1 MDSKHVKATFAAA
14 GIRVRVA
21 DQGMKFRICPLRAT
35 DPEFNQ
41 AEALAVGAGLG
52 LTSVLLEAGGQ
63 FNTTRELVGY
73 KPGAIRRV
81 S

>member
-1 MDSKHVKATFAAA
+1 MNSQQVKAAFAAA

-21 DQGMKFRICPLRAT
+21 DQGLKFRICPLRDT
-35 DPEFNQ
+35 DPAFDQ
-41 AEALAVGAGLG
+41 PAALAVGASLG

-63 FNTTRELVGY
+63 FNTTRELIGY
-73 KPGAIRRV
+73 KPGAIRRA

>member
-1 MDSKHVKATFAAA
+1 MNSQQVKAAFATA

-21 DQGMKFRICPLRAT
+21 DLGLKFRVCPLRDT
-35 DPEFNQ
+35 DPDFNQ
-41 AEALAVGAGLG
+41 PAALAVGTSLG

-63 FNTTRELVGY
+63 FNTARELVAY

>member
-1 MDSKHVKATFAAA
+1 MNSQHVKATFAAA

-21 DQGMKFRICPLRAT
+21 DLGLKFRVCPLRDT
-35 DPEFNQ
+35 DPDFDQ
-41 AEALAVGAGLG
+41 PAALAVGASLG

-63 FNTTRELVGY
+63 FNTTRELVAY
-73 KPGAIRRV
+73 KPGAIRRI